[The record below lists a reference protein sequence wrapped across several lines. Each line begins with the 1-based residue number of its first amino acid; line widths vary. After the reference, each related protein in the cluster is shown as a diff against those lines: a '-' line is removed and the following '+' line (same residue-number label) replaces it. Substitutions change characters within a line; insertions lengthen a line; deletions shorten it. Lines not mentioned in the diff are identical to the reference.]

1 MLLGL
6 SFMQTFQLNSC
17 FSTPIKT
24 YLLISNTPSMHS
36 LSCGVFMWSALR
48 AWFNLGVLRL
58 IYFYKLICLYSFNN
72 TNVIENIEK
81 WLVSAQIFLIH
92 CKYLTNLFIFSF
104 SFNLSKVMYASSI
117 NFLIPAFIR

>member
-36 LSCGVFMWSALR
+36 LSCGVFTWSALR

-92 CKYLTNLFIFSF
+92 YKYLTNLFIFSF